1 MHFYEMLAKNKSA
14 FEFTTST
21 ESEEILQSHK
31 GGKNEVYIIKR
42 LKSNE
47 VKKYHGF
54 TDIEDDYIASV
65 IKLLN
70 DGALPK
76 HISKKIAYKLNT
88 ETDPLKI
95 LGILKSNI
103 AQDFFN
109 PVIAKDAAQAFK
121 PREVILSSY
130 LLEDK

>member
-1 MHFYEMLAKNKSA
+1 MGSL
-14 FEFTTST
+14 
-21 ESEEILQSHK
+21 ILK
-31 GGKNEVYIIKR
+31 MTI
-42 LKSNE
+42 L
-47 VKKYHGF
+47 
-54 TDIEDDYIASV
+54 TSV

-76 HISKKIAYKLNT
+76 HTAKKIADKLKI
-88 ETDPLKI
+88 ESDPIKI

-130 LLEDK
+130 LLEGK

>member
-1 MHFYEMLAKNKSA
+1 M
-14 FEFTTST
+14 T
-21 ESEEILQSHK
+21 IL
-31 GGKNEVYIIKR
+31 
-42 LKSNE
+42 
-47 VKKYHGF
+47 
-54 TDIEDDYIASV
+54 TSV

-76 HISKKIAYKLNT
+76 HTAKKIADKLKI
-88 ETDPLKI
+88 ESDPIKI

-130 LLEDK
+130 LLEGK